1 MNFFIIFSL
10 KNFSNRFIIVLFV
23 PEIGK
28 QIKNIN
34 TMNTLM
40 KSLGIIIL
48 LIGVGVLAVPAFTD
62 MRSNTVLAVGLGAII
77 IGFFAHI
84 FLNKKFE

>member
-10 KNFSNRFIIVLFV
+10 KNFSNRFIITLFV
-23 PEIGK
+23 AENK
-28 QIKNIN
+28 QNKLKIN

-40 KSLGIIIL
+40 KGLGIVIL
-48 LIGVGVLAVPAFTD
+48 LIGVGILAFTAFSGL
-62 MRSNTVLAVGLGAII
+62 RSNAMLGAGLLTII
-77 IGFFAHI
+77 VGFFAHI

>member
-1 MNFFIIFSL
+1 MNFFIIFPL

-28 QIKNIN
+28 QILKIN
-34 TMNTLM
+34 TMNTLL

-48 LIGVGVLAVPAFTD
+48 LIGVGVLAIPAFTD
-62 MRSNTVLAVGLGAII
+62 MRNNTVLAVGLGAILL
-77 IGFFAHI
+77 GFIAHI